1 MRAVK
6 LKYSK
11 MCEGLRHNCRSPCF
25 SRIFISGRGEKLV
38 GWLVE
43 NGYTDKLFS
52 SKRKKLIGVTKME
65 CDPGNSETS
74 FSSRANNLIIV
85 LESGIILDYT
95 FEISRIL
102 Y

>member
-1 MRAVK
+1 MAVGRQVGVVARV
-6 LKYSK
+6 SA
-11 MCEGLRHNCRSPCF
+11 EFSFPVGARSWW
-25 SRIFISGRGEKLV
+25 LV
-38 GWLVE
+38 GW
-43 NGYTDKLFS
+43 KWS
-52 SKRKKLIGVTKME
+52 PIGFIHLREKSHSGTKMGR
-65 CDPGNSETS
+65 DSGNSETT